1 MAASSFAVSWHVEP
15 QFARRVRRR
24 PLTSLARRALAAEGA
39 PSPSELSVAIIDD
52 RSMRELNSRYRHVD
66 AATDVLSFA
75 AGTGDGFVTPPRAT
89 AHLGDVAISYDTA
102 ERQAREAG
110 HDIEDELAHL
120 LVHGILHILGYD
132 HESTGE
138 ARAMRER
145 EEALLGKAAH

>member
-1 MAASSFAVSWHVEP
+1 MAASSFTVSWHVEP

-24 PLTSLARRALAAEGA
+24 PLISLARRALAVEGA
-39 PSPSELSVAIIDD
+39 PAPSELSVAIIDD

-66 AATDVLSFA
+66 ATTDVLSFA
-75 AGTGDGFVTPPRAT
+75 AEAGDGFVTPPRAM

-110 HDIEDELAHL
+110 RDIEDELAHL